1 LTESPWSLPS
11 HRLSLTKAVEK
22 LDLAEFAR
30 IFKYASDKEEALHA
44 TDMDGRSLVHICVDI
59 KEKQAAKIK
68 QQEELISS
76 MLSLGMEMT
85 TVDNFGNEI
94 SRFTSGS
101 GTD

>member
-1 LTESPWSLPS
+1 MTESPCSLPS

-30 IFKYASDKEEALHA
+30 IFKYASDKQEALHA
-44 TDMDGRSLVHICVDI
+44 TDKDGRSLVHICVDI

-68 QQEELISS
+68 QQEDLISS

-85 TVDNFGNEI
+85 TVDNFGNES
-94 SRFTSGS
+94 SRFTFGS